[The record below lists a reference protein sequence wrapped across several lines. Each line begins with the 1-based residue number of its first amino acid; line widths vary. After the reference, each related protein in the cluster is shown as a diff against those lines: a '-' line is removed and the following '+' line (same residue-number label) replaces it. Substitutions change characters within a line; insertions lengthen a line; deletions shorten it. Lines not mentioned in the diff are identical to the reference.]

1 MTEPVDGPLR
11 LPQPRTCPYGPPTAY
26 RELHARRPVSRVTL
40 PNGDSGWLVTGF
52 AETRDLLADR
62 RVSADRTRPGFPALL
77 PSPAEGTP
85 LRTLAGMD
93 DPEHHRF
100 RRMVT
105 SWFTVR
111 RVREMRPALRRL
123 AGSLV
128 DDMADGARSADLVAA
143 YCLPLPSMVICEML
157 GVPYTDHEFF
167 QHRTR
172 TMITADDQAEVV
184 RAATELIG
192 YLGELAEAKAD
203 RPGQDLI
210 SRLLAE
216 QVSPGRM
223 TRAQLVNMMVLLLG
237 AGHETLSSSIALG
250 AALLAGDAERLAALR
265 TTPEAAVEALVRH
278 TSVTDTVVNRMATAD
293 IDVAGVRI
301 RAGDALIFSTAV
313 ANRDH
318 REHPDPDRL
327 DLSDGHRRHVA
338 FGFGVHQCLGQNLAR
353 QELEVALTVLFERLP
368 ELRVAVPAAELPIK
382 SSPLVNGLKALPVRW

>member
-1 MTEPVDGPLR
+1 MTEPLR
-11 LPQPRTCPYGPPTAY
+11 LPQPRTCPYSPPTAY

-40 PNGDSGWLVTGF
+40 PQGETAWLVTGF

-62 RVSADRTRPGFPALL
+62 RISADRTRPGFPALL

-123 AGSLV
+123 AESLV
-128 DDMADGARSADLVAA
+128 DRMTDEGRSADLVSA
-143 YCLPLPSMVICEML
+143 YCLPLPSMVICELL
-157 GVPYTDHEFF
+157 GVPYADHEFF
-167 QHRTR
+167 QLRTR
-172 TMITADDQAEVV
+172 TMITADDQGEVV

-192 YLGELAEAKAD
+192 YLTGLTAEKAED
-203 RPGQDLI
+203 PGPDLI
-210 SRLLAE
+210 SYLLAE
-216 QVSPGRM
+216 QVVPGRM
-223 TRAQLVNMMVLLLG
+223 TVAQLVNTTVLLLG
-237 AGHETLSSSIALG
+237 AGHETLSSSIALS
-250 AALLAGDAERLAALR
+250 AALLAGDEERLAALR
-265 TTPEAAVEALVRH
+265 TAPEAAVEALVRH
-278 TSVTDTVVNRMATAD
+278 TSVTDTVVNRVATAD
-293 IDVAGVRI
+293 IEIGGVRI
-301 RAGDALIFSTAV
+301 EAGDALVFSTAV

-318 REHPDPDRL
+318 RENPDPDRL

-368 ELRVAVPAAELPIK
+368 GLRVAIPAAELPVK